1 MLNEL
6 REKIRRVIS
15 HLIGKST
22 IERAL
27 RIKTAVSTEMADAIS
42 LWVDMYQNAGPWL
55 SSTVKSLSLPSSIAS
70 EIARLTTVEL
80 VSEVTGSSRADFLN
94 GAYRKVLSNLRR
106 FVEFGCAKGGLVFKP
121 YIDDDRIAVDFVQA
135 DQFYP
140 ITFDN
145 TGNMSSVVF
154 VERQQRGNVY
164 FTRLEQHAL
173 TGTDY
178 TITNKAFRSTVKSAI
193 GNEIPL
199 TSVEAWASLLPEGII
214 QNVQK
219 PLYGYFRVP
228 AANTIDPTSPM
239 GVSVF
244 SRATELIKEADKQY
258 SRLLWEYE
266 GSELAID
273 ASIDLFAMKDGKP
286 VLPKGRE
293 RLYRTYDVAAD
304 GSKDMGIKYFSPA
317 IRDES
322 IINGLNR
329 LYQRIEFACGL
340 AYGTISDPQNVDKTA
355 EEIRS
360 SKQRSYALIC
370 DMQTELQ
377 AALEDLIYAMDV
389 WTTLGHLAPKGLYE
403 ISFNWGDS
411 IIVDAESNRQIMLQ
425 EVQSG
430 IRSPLSYFM
439 EYYGVTEEE
448 AKKMMPA
455 AQGITE

>member
-15 HLIGKST
+15 HLIGKNT
-22 IERAL
+22 IEQAL
-27 RIKTAVSTEMADAIS
+27 RIKTAVSTEMTDAIS
-42 LWVDMYQNAGPWL
+42 LWADMYQNVGPWL
-55 SSTVKSLSLPSSIAS
+55 SSTVKSLNLPSSIAS
-70 EIARLTTVEL
+70 EIARLTTIEL
-80 VSEVTGSSRADFLN
+80 VSEITGSSRADFLN
-94 GAYRKVLSNLRR
+94 DAYKTVLSNLRR
-106 FVEFGCAKGGLVFKP
+106 FTEFGCAKGGFVLKP
-121 YIDDDRIAVDFVQA
+121 YIDEDRIAVDFVQA
-135 DQFYP
+135 GQFYP
-140 ITFDN
+140 IAFDN
-145 TGNMSSVVF
+145 AGNMSSVVF
-154 VERQQRGNVY
+154 VERQQRGNAY

-178 TITNKAFRSTVKSAI
+178 TITNKAFRSTIQSAI

-199 TSVEAWASLLPEGII
+199 TSVEAWASLLPEAII

-228 AANTIDPTSPM
+228 LANTIDPTSPM

-244 SRATELIKEADKQY
+244 SRAVELIKEADKQY

-273 ASIDLFAMKDGKP
+273 ASIDLFSMKDGKP

-329 LYQRIEFACGL
+329 IYQRIEFACGL

-370 DMQTELQ
+370 DMQTALQ
-377 AALEDLIYAMDV
+377 AALEDLVYAMDI
-389 WTTLGHLAPKGLYE
+389 WTTLGHLAPAGAYD
-403 ISFNWGDS
+403 ISFEWGDG
-411 IIVDAESNRQIMLQ
+411 ILVDTQTEQAVRLQ
-425 EVQSG
+425 EVSAGLLRPEHYLMWRYG
-430 IRSPLSYFM
+430 IS
-439 EYYGVTEEE
+439 EEE
-448 AKKMMPA
+448 AFKRLP
-455 AQGITE
+455 QSFGNE